1 MSRLSDMITR
11 HESSETYAYKCTSG
25 KLSIGVGRNIDAAGG
40 IGLSQDE
47 IAYLLANDIRR
58 CKKELEEF
66 PWFPSLDD
74 VRQDALIDMCFNMGI
89 TRLRT
94 FKKAM
99 GAMENQDYQQAA
111 DHFFDSRWARQ
122 VPNRAIEICDMIR
135 TGEYK

>member
-1 MSRLSDMITR
+1 MITR

>member
-11 HESSETYAYKCTSG
+11 HEGCETYAYKCTSG
-25 KLSIGVGRNIDAAGG
+25 KLTIGVGRNIDKGG
-40 IGLSQDE
+40 LGLSQLE
-47 IAYLLANDIRR
+47 IAYLLKNDIRR
-58 CKKELEEF
+58 SRLELEKAF